1 MRRPQALIHGACF
14 LLLIGVCAAQTPT
27 VPAQALPE
35 QPPATTSKPDT
46 PSTTAPAAGA
56 APVVAVA
63 TANPVALE
71 PKLPANLQQLRPNA
85 LPYRIER
92 KNFGPN
98 KSFKRVEF
106 FWVVPKT
113 KPKAYVVLAT
123 NMAKPRLP
131 LEDRQWAE
139 FAEKNQLG
147 LISVGLDELNDT
159 GRVIE
164 KGGDLE
170 GRVLRLADEV
180 FGPGLKGTFFAS
192 DRGAYWMHRVV
203 MRKPWL
209 WGFWCSRDVA
219 HYPPVP
225 RGIEYPSGL
234 VLNTSPSQYESN
246 LFFFQDLRRT
256 KITNRVG
263 FASLNGKALDAAY
276 VDRFAQQYLLAVL
289 AGGNAASLWF
299 DIHSEANCALLEKP
313 PPPQFQSWV
322 PGDEV
327 PGAWKLLHEEQ
338 KKLPDSQV
346 AFADVRLL
354 DGKQVK
360 LVYRVPGKVKQG
372 VPVRH
377 VVICLL
383 WAENDVELQKKV
395 QSSTDYKAAL
405 WNRDR
410 VGVIAINAKSL
421 GFVADLPSARTLAEL
436 KELKQSMSIYA
447 PAFWQVIGKANGEL
461 GWPTAQY
468 HLLGSGIGASIAQAW
483 AYAEPARFLSV
494 HLNGGGPYLD
504 VDPAMATTCWLLTTG
519 GKSAGYDLTVKHY
532 AAAKKAGWPVMF
544 NSRQGAS
551 GGMEDWVWT
560 SGSQFFNHT
569 RDMADLLKKEQ
580 TEGKPPSAP
589 TAAALIVQR
598 LRESAFLMELDTRK
612 VVHLADASLIP
623 DEKRIS
629 LPTVEIEEAW
639 RIEGAPKP
647 AVPQP
652 TAPGAQSAAATPPA
666 TAPAKSGVAAPP
678 PSPAPPANTSGSQ
691 PPAPKPLVPAKP

>member
-1 MRRPQALIHGACF
+1 MKRSHALIHGACC
-14 LLLIGVCAAQTPT
+14 LLMFGVCLAQTPPLS
-27 VPAQALPE
+27 VQALPE
-35 QPPATTSKPDT
+35 LPSPTTSVPAKAGMPI
-46 PSTTAPAAGA
+46 TATDP

-63 TANPVALE
+63 AAKPVFPEL
-71 PKLPANLQQLRPNA
+71 KLPANLQQLRPNA

-92 KNFGPN
+92 KVFGPS
-98 KSFKRVEF
+98 KAFKRVEF
-106 FWVVPKT
+106 FWIEPKS
-113 KPKAYVVLAT
+113 KPKAYVVLAC

-147 LISVGLDELNDT
+147 LISVGLDELDDS

-164 KGGDLE
+164 KAIDLDT
-170 GRVLRLADEV
+170 RLNRIVDEV
-180 FGPGLKGTFFAS
+180 FGTGLKGAFFAS
-192 DRGAYWMHRVV
+192 DKGAYWMHRVV

-219 HYPPVP
+219 QYPPVP

-234 VLNTSPSQYESN
+234 VLNTSPAQYESN

-263 FASLNGKALDAAY
+263 FASLDGKTLDAAY
-276 VDRFAQQYLLAVL
+276 LDRFAQQYLLAVL
-289 AGGNAASLWF
+289 AGGNVSSLWF
-299 DIHSEANCALLEKP
+299 DIHTEANCALMEKS
-313 PPPQFQSWV
+313 PPPQFQSWA

-327 PGAWKLLHEEQ
+327 QGAWKLLNQEQ
-338 KKLPDSQV
+338 KKMPDSQV

-360 LVYRVPGKVKQG
+360 LLYRVPGKVKLG

-383 WAENDVELQKKV
+383 WAENDEELQRKV
-395 QSSTDYKAAL
+395 QNSIDYKGSL

-421 GFVADLPSARTLAEL
+421 GFAADLPNAHTVAEL
-436 KELKQSMSIYA
+436 KDLKQTMSIYA

-461 GWPTAQY
+461 GWPATQF

-483 AYAEPARFLSV
+483 AYADPSRFLSV

-504 VDPAMATTCWLLTTG
+504 VDPAMSNTCWLLTTG
-519 GKSAGYDLTVKHY
+519 GKNAGYDMTLKFY

-544 NSRQGAS
+544 NSRLGAS
-551 GGMEDWVWT
+551 GGLDDWVWA
-560 SGSQFFNHT
+560 SGSQFFNYT
-569 RDMADLLKKEQ
+569 RDMADLIRKEQ
-580 TEGKPPSAP
+580 IEGKPASAP
-589 TAAALIVQR
+589 SAAALVVKR

-623 DEKRIS
+623 DENRIS

-639 RIEGAPKP
+639 RLDGAPRP
-647 AVPQP
+647 VVPQS
-652 TAPGAQSAAATPPA
+652 TAPGTPPSAPTTSTTEPVNTGGGLPPA
-666 TAPAKSGVAAPP
+666 T
-678 PSPAPPANTSGSQ
+678 
-691 PPAPKPLVPAKP
+691 KPLVPAKP

>member
-1 MRRPQALIHGACF
+1 MNRPEALIHGACC
-14 LLLIGVCAAQTPT
+14 LLMFGVCIAQTPPL
-27 VPAQALPE
+27 PAQALPE
-35 QPPATTSKPDT
+35 LPLPTTSVPVKAGMP
-46 PSTTAPAAGA
+46 TTATDP
-56 APVVAVA
+56 APVVAVPA
-63 TANPVALE
+63 AKPVVPEL
-71 PKLPANLQQLRPNA
+71 KLPANLQQLRPNA

-92 KNFGPN
+92 KVFGPS
-98 KSFKRVEF
+98 KAFKRVEF
-106 FWVVPKT
+106 FWIEPKS
-113 KPKAYVVLAT
+113 KPKAYVVLAS

-147 LISVGLDELNDT
+147 LISVGLDELDDS

-164 KGGDLE
+164 KAIDLDA
-170 GRVLRLADEV
+170 RLKRIVDEV
-180 FGPGLKGTFFAS
+180 FGSGLKGAFFAS
-192 DRGAYWMHRVV
+192 DKGAYWMHRVV

-219 HYPPVP
+219 QYPPVP

-234 VLNTSPSQYESN
+234 VLNTSPAQYESN

-263 FASLNGKALDAAY
+263 FASLDGRTLDVAY
-276 VDRFAQQYLLAVL
+276 LDRFGQQYLLAVL
-289 AGGNAASLWF
+289 AGGNVSSLWF
-299 DIHSEANCALLEKP
+299 DIYTEANCALVEKP
-313 PPPQFQSWV
+313 PPPQFQSWA

-327 PGAWKLLHEEQ
+327 PGAWKLLNQEQ
-338 KKLPDSQV
+338 KKMPDSQI

-360 LVYRVPGKVKQG
+360 LIYRVPGKVKLG

-377 VVICLL
+377 VAIYLL
-383 WAENDVELQKKV
+383 WAENDEELQRKV
-395 QSSTDYKAAL
+395 QSSIDYKGTL

-421 GFVADLPSARTLAEL
+421 GFAADLPNAHTVAEL
-436 KELKQSMSIYA
+436 KDLKQTMSIYA

-461 GWPTAQY
+461 GWPATQF

-483 AYAEPARFLSV
+483 AYADPSRFLSV

-504 VDPAMATTCWLLTTG
+504 VDPAMSNTCWLLTTG
-519 GKSAGYDLTVKHY
+519 GKNAGYDMTLKFY

-544 NSRQGAS
+544 NSRLGAS
-551 GGMEDWVWT
+551 GGLDDWVWA
-560 SGSQFFNHT
+560 SGSQFFNYT
-569 RDMADLLKKEQ
+569 RDMADLIRKEQ
-580 TEGKPPSAP
+580 IEGKPASAP
-589 TAAALIVQR
+589 SAAALVVKR

-623 DEKRIS
+623 DENRIS

-639 RIEGAPKP
+639 RLDGAPRP
-647 AVPQP
+647 VVPQS
-652 TAPGAQSAAATPPA
+652 TAPGTPPS
-666 TAPAKSGVAAPP
+666 APTTSTTEPVNTGGDLPP
-678 PSPAPPANTSGSQ
+678 KT
-691 PPAPKPLVPAKP
+691 KPLVPAKP